1 MPQGSTL
8 APLVFLIHINDL
20 LNNLISNV
28 KRFAD
33 DTSIFSI
40 VNDINVS
47 IEEINNDMKRIS
59 KWAYH
64 LKMMFNL
71 DLNKQAQAVIF
82 SRKKPFHPHVF
93 FNEVPV
99 ECSVSQKHLY
109 LHLNEYLHFSKHFNE
124 KISKVQR
131 GIISH

>member
-59 KWAYH
+59 KWA
-64 LKMMFNL
+64 
-71 DLNKQAQAVIF
+71 
-82 SRKKPFHPHVF
+82 
-93 FNEVPV
+93 
-99 ECSVSQKHLY
+99 
-109 LHLNEYLHFSKHFNE
+109 
-124 KISKVQR
+124 
-131 GIISH
+131 

>member
-40 VNDINVS
+40 INDINVS

-59 KWAYH
+59 KWA
-64 LKMMFNL
+64 
-71 DLNKQAQAVIF
+71 
-82 SRKKPFHPHVF
+82 
-93 FNEVPV
+93 
-99 ECSVSQKHLY
+99 
-109 LHLNEYLHFSKHFNE
+109 
-124 KISKVQR
+124 
-131 GIISH
+131 

>member
-20 LNNLISNV
+20 LNNLISNI

-40 VNDINVS
+40 INDINVS

-59 KWAYH
+59 KWA
-64 LKMMFNL
+64 
-71 DLNKQAQAVIF
+71 
-82 SRKKPFHPHVF
+82 
-93 FNEVPV
+93 
-99 ECSVSQKHLY
+99 
-109 LHLNEYLHFSKHFNE
+109 
-124 KISKVQR
+124 
-131 GIISH
+131 

>member
-1 MPQGSTL
+1 MPQGSIL

-47 IEEINNDMKRIS
+47 IEEINNDK
-59 KWAYH
+59 AN
-64 LKMMFNL
+64 LKMG
-71 DLNKQAQAVIF
+71 
-82 SRKKPFHPHVF
+82 
-93 FNEVPV
+93 
-99 ECSVSQKHLY
+99 
-109 LHLNEYLHFSKHFNE
+109 
-124 KISKVQR
+124 ISLENDVQP
-131 GIISH
+131 

>member
-40 VNDINVS
+40 VNDISVS
-47 IEEINNDMKRIS
+47 IEEINNDMK
-59 KWAYH
+59 
-64 LKMMFNL
+64 
-71 DLNKQAQAVIF
+71 
-82 SRKKPFHPHVF
+82 
-93 FNEVPV
+93 
-99 ECSVSQKHLY
+99 
-109 LHLNEYLHFSKHFNE
+109 
-124 KISKVQR
+124 
-131 GIISH
+131 